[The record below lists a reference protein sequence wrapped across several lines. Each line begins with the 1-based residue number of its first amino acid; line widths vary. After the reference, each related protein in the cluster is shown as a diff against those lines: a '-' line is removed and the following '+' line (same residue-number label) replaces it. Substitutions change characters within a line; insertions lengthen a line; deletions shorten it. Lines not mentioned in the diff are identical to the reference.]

1 MLTRAFAVS
10 DKTLMASVNSVK
22 LSDDSLVVPSGV
34 FNRMLTLPV
43 VTIIRAGF
51 VKERRFACHI
61 TWLSYVSREWP
72 LAAIHNV

>member
-34 FNRMLTLPV
+34 FNRMITLPLPV

-61 TWLSYVSREWP
+61 TWLLVT
-72 LAAIHNV
+72 